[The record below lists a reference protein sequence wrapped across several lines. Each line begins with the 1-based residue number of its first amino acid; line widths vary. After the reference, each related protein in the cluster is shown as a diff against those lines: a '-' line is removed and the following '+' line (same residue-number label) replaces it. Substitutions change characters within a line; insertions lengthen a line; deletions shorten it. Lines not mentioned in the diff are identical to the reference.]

1 MNESSKYEFVS
12 ACAPVHDGYGGIRAG
27 GIGKRCVIKPDDSV
41 WCLTLNCRESF
52 AILPP
57 VRRVDGFEVLLGAVA
72 LQLDQVLAPTRS
84 EFNEPAARLF
94 AKTGLVVRPDGDV
107 MEIRLR
113 PRSRDHARIAWGWRP
128 AVLGVVV
135 RVPRCPAR
143 DGRQWLAFPGGYY
156 VEKESCID
164 LEVRKG
170 RQIKRFS
177 IGVGVP
183 CPGN

>member
-1 MNESSKYEFVS
+1 MRVRSMNSSRLGLLFTMAMVASVPALSVNAVS
-12 ACAPVHDGYGGIRAG
+12 SSPTTVSG
-27 GIGKRCVIKPDDSV
+27 V
-41 WCLTLNCRESF
+41 LTLNCRESS

-57 VRRVDGFEVLLGAVA
+57 VRKVGGFEVLLGAVA
-72 LQLDQVLAPTRS
+72 LQLHQVLAPTRS
-84 EFNEPAARLF
+84 EFDEPAARLF
-94 AKTGLVVRPDGDV
+94 AKTGLVVRSDGDV
-107 MEIRLR
+107 LEIRLM
-113 PRSRDHARIAWGWRP
+113 PRSRDHARIAWVWRP